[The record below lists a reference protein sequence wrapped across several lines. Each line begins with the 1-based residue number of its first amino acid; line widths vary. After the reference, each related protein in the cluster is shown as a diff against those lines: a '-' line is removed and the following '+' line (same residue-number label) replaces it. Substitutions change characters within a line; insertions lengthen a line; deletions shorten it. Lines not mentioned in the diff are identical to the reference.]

1 MKVLIIEDEERI
13 ARGLAKGLR
22 QENYVV
28 DIASDG
34 EEGYDLAGGGEYDL
48 VILDLMLPK
57 MDGITV
63 CRKLRADKI
72 KTPILMLTAKD
83 QVRDKVAGL
92 DSGADDYLAK
102 PFAFEELLSRMRALI
117 RRPINMIENVLRFED
132 IEMDLTALT
141 VNRGKKII
149 ELSQKEFALLE
160 YFLRNPKKV
169 ISKEQIISRIWSF
182 EAEVLPN
189 TIEVNIKN
197 LRRKLGPPELIHTRR
212 GFGYLL
218 DTLHV

>member
-63 CRKLRADKI
+63 CKKLRADKI

-83 QVRDKVAGL
+83 QVRDKVVGL

-102 PFAFEELLSRMRALI
+102 PFAFEELLSRMRALV
-117 RRPINMIENVLRFED
+117 RRPINMIENILKFED
-132 IEMDLTALT
+132 IEMDLTALI
-141 VNRGKKII
+141 VKRSKKTI

-160 YFLRNPKKV
+160 YFLRNQKKV

-182 EAEVLPN
+182 GAEVLPN

-197 LRRKLGPPELIHTRR
+197 LRRKLGLPELIHTRR

-218 DTLHV
+218 DVVHV